1 MRKIAKSL
9 ILLLLAALLL
19 AVPCAA
25 SGDSV
30 SVSELIEHSA
40 ALEGTQVTIQGEAI
54 GEALERGEYGWL
66 NLADA
71 TGAIGVWVRQSD
83 LARIRFYGDYK
94 HKGDTVCVTGTFY
107 GACAE
112 HGGDFD
118 VHVSSLTVVEAGHPV
133 TRALSG
139 GKLAASA
146 ALSAVA
152 ALVFVCYRVTKRA

>member
-1 MRKIAKSL
+1 MRKTAKSL
-9 ILLLLAALLL
+9 ILLLVAALLL

-25 SGDSV
+25 AGNSV
-30 SVSELIEHSA
+30 SISELIERSA

-66 NLADA
+66 NLADG
-71 TGAIGVWVRQSD
+71 TGATGVWVRQSD

-94 HKGDTVCVTGTFY
+94 HKGDVVRVTGTFH

-118 VHVSSLTVVEAGHPV
+118 VHASALTMVEAGHPV

-146 ALSAVA
+146 ALSAAA
-152 ALVFVCYRVTKRA
+152 ALVFVCYRTTKRI